1 MYVPRIASRQCLY
14 VEPAIIYS
22 WWAAIRT
29 NALGLAA
36 GCMCVWLV
44 ETFTLILCSSAD
56 LCTSSMASKLCSTL
70 KTYGPKPKVFKLG
83 EEGEEYMLG
92 SEVGNYMRLFRG
104 DLYKKYPGLWKR
116 KMTQDERRHASEQI
130 GYGYSTIS
138 SNVQIVKAVEVDDII
153 SGNEEKY
160 RASIGFDTV
169 THSSMERTPS
179 LHHSGSTGDRRSS
192 KKNSWISQIPSS
204 SYHLDAVPCA
214 SPVARYKTNNKRIK
228 SFPTW

>member
-1 MYVPRIASRQCLY
+1 
-14 VEPAIIYS
+14 
-22 WWAAIRT
+22 
-29 NALGLAA
+29 
-36 GCMCVWLV
+36 
-44 ETFTLILCSSAD
+44 
-56 LCTSSMASKLCSTL
+56 MATKLCSTL

-92 SEVGNYMRLFRG
+92 SEVGNYLRLFRG

-138 SNVQIVKAVEVDDII
+138 SNVQIVKALEVEDII
-153 SGNEEKY
+153 AGNEEKY
-160 RASIGFDTV
+160 RASIGFDSV
-169 THSSMERTPS
+169 THSSVERSSS
-179 LHHSGSTGDRRSS
+179 LHHGGSTGDRRSS
-192 KKNSWISQIPSS
+192 KKSSWISQIPSS

-214 SPVARYKTNNKRIK
+214 SPVARYKTNAKRIK